1 MVTSTEQTKFMAE
14 LKKTNTENGR
24 LTNDFANHIEAYKAS
39 FMSDQFYKDKNDAWR
54 AGVDKKIES
63 LKAFY
68 DGKIDQMNFELSR
81 KIKIDDMKQN
91 FKQLNDI
98 LAIKFKQLEDT
109 KDAMRS
115 LIVFNKYYQP
125 IMTQQ
130 LISESLMNL

>member
-1 MVTSTEQTKFMAE
+1 MTE

-63 LKAFY
+63 LKAYY
-68 DGKIDQMNFELSR
+68 DGKIDQINFELSR

-91 FKQLNDI
+91 SKQLNDI
-98 LAIKFKQLEDT
+98 LGVKFKQLEDT

-125 IMTQQ
+125 I
-130 LISESLMNL
+130 